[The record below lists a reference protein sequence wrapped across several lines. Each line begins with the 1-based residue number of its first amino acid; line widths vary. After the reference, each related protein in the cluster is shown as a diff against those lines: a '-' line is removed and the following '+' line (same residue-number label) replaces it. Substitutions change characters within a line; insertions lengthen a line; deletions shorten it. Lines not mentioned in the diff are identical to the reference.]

1 MVENRYYNLRTR
13 LAVRITSEC
22 VKFVNGRPI
31 YVAVMSQPTDS
42 NGQYVRR
49 VTLPSG
55 RSIEV
60 VYFEPLAAEAAGAA
74 RPSRR
79 STTCTSAPSAIATS
93 STPWTGRR
101 PPSRTGRSSCAAPTA
116 SGTRSAR
123 TTRPPS
129 TASTSIWTS
138 GTEALVKDLRRL
150 VQANME
156 AEAERFAAALDAN
169 AILPEDF

>member
-1 MVENRYYNLRTR
+1 
-13 LAVRITSEC
+13 
-22 VKFVNGRPI
+22 
-31 YVAVMSQPTDS
+31 MSQPTNS

-74 RPSRR
+74 AAAAANPVEELHICPECDRDLVYPVDWEEASVTHWEVELRCPNCEW
-79 STTCTSAPSAIATS
+79 SEVGTFDQATVD
-93 STPWTGRR
+93 RFDEHLDL
-101 PPSRTGRSSCAAPTA
+101 
-116 SGTRSAR
+116 
-123 TTRPPS
+123 
-129 TASTSIWTS
+129 

>member
-1 MVENRYYNLRTR
+1 
-13 LAVRITSEC
+13 
-22 VKFVNGRPI
+22 
-31 YVAVMSQPTDS
+31 MSQPTNS

-60 VYFEPLAAEAAGAA
+60 VYFEPLATDATDADPAAEPAVVEDLHVCPECDRDLVYPMDWEEA
-74 RPSRR
+74 
-79 STTCTSAPSAIATS
+79 SATHWEVELRCPNCEWSEVGKFDQATVD
-93 STPWTGRR
+93 RFDEQLDN
-101 PPSRTGRSSCAAPTA
+101 
-116 SGTRSAR
+116 
-123 TTRPPS
+123 
-129 TASTSIWTS
+129 

-156 AEAERFAAALDAN
+156 AEADRFAAALDAN

>member
-1 MVENRYYNLRTR
+1 
-13 LAVRITSEC
+13 
-22 VKFVNGRPI
+22 
-31 YVAVMSQPTDS
+31 MSQPTNS

-74 RPSRR
+74 AMRHGAPVDDLHICPECDRDLVYPVDWEEA
-79 STTCTSAPSAIATS
+79 SATHWEVELRCPNCEWSEVGTYDQATVD
-93 STPWTGRR
+93 RFDEQLDL
-101 PPSRTGRSSCAAPTA
+101 
-116 SGTRSAR
+116 GTD
-123 TTRPPS
+123 T
-129 TASTSIWTS
+129 
-138 GTEALVKDLRRL
+138 LVKDLRRM

-156 AEAERFAAALDAN
+156 AEAERFAAALEAN

>member
-1 MVENRYYNLRTR
+1 M
-13 LAVRITSEC
+13 
-22 VKFVNGRPI
+22 
-31 YVAVMSQPTDS
+31 AVMSQPTNS

-74 RPSRR
+74 
-79 STTCTSAPSAIATS
+79 AAAA
-93 STPWTGRR
+93 STPVEELHICPECDRDLVYPVDWEE
-101 PPSRTGRSSCAAPTA
+101 A
-116 SGTRSAR
+116 SVTHWEVELRCPNCEWSEVGTFDQATVDRFDEHLDL
-123 TTRPPS
+123 
-129 TASTSIWTS
+129 

>member
-1 MVENRYYNLRTR
+1 
-13 LAVRITSEC
+13 
-22 VKFVNGRPI
+22 
-31 YVAVMSQPTDS
+31 MSQPTNS

-60 VYFEPLAAEAAGAA
+60 VYFEPLAAETAGQAAM
-74 RPSRR
+74 P
-79 STTCTSAPSAIATS
+79 ATS
-93 STPWTGRR
+93 PVVDLSICPECDRDLVYPVDWEE
-101 PPSRTGRSSCAAPTA
+101 A
-116 SGTRSAR
+116 SVTHWEVELRCPNCEWNEVGTYDQATVDRFDER
-123 TTRPPS
+123 LD
-129 TASTSIWTS
+129 S